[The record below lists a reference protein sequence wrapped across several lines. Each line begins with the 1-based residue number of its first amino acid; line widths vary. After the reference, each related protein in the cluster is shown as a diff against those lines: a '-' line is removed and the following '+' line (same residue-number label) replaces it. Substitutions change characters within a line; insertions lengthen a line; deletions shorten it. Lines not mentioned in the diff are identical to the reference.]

1 MSRAG
6 KSVRIHERL
15 IRPTGRVSRG
25 VRGMDVDES
34 ELVGM
39 DIIGEQQS
47 ILVVTERGFGK
58 RTANAQYRLQGRGGK
73 GVINLRITERN
84 GPVVNFRQVTDEDQ
98 VILITDKGRLIRTN
112 VAEISMKGRL
122 TQGVKLMDLDED
134 EKVVDL
140 TVVMESEDAEEGE

>member
-1 MSRAG
+1 
-6 KSVRIHERL
+6 
-15 IRPTGRVSRG
+15 
-25 VRGMDVDES
+25 
-34 ELVGM
+34 
-39 DIIGEQQS
+39 
-47 ILVVTERGFGK
+47 
-58 RTANAQYRLQGRGGK
+58 
-73 GVINLRITERN
+73 VINLRITERN

-112 VAEISMKGRL
+112 VAEVSMKGRL